1 VQRLLSAHYFKTLA
15 ILLLLVV
22 KNVLAP
28 LKSQRQSPLNK
39 KALSAFKN
47 SPAAK
52 LPVLK
57 DNKLG
62 CTCASRN

>member
-22 KNVLAP
+22 KNVLAAP

-57 DNKLG
+57 DNKLRRA
-62 CTCASRN
+62 TN